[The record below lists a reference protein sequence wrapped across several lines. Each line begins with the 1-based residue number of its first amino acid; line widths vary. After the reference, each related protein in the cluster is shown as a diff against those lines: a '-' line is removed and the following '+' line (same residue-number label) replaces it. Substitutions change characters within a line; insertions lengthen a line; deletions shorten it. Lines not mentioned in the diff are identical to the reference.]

1 MNPLTGLLGALG
13 GFTLFYLGMWWTGIR
28 RAVAGP
34 VATPEAAELK
44 PPTGLQL
51 VVGFVTNFFDTLGI
65 GSFAPTTSAFKFF
78 KIVPDR
84 LIPGTLNVGHTIPTI
99 AEAFIYTAVIA
110 VDPKTLILMIAAAVA
125 GAYFGAG
132 IVASWPKRYV
142 QIGMGSALIVA
153 AFLFAWRNLV
163 ESGILSGSRATL
175 VTGGAGVGTLDL
187 QGTLLIIGLVG
198 NFFLGAL
205 MTLGIGMYAP
215 CMILVGLL
223 GMNAKSA
230 FPIMM
235 GSCAFLMPVSSARF
249 VKKDAYAL
257 RPSLGLAL
265 GGLPGVLIAA
275 FIVKEM
281 PLTAVRWLVVGVV
294 LIAATMM
301 LRSAFVEKT
310 TAGATDVRH

>member
-1 MNPLTGLLGALG
+1 MLDAFLTPLGALLGALG
-13 GFTLFYLGMWWTGIR
+13 AFTTFYVTMWWSAITKS
-28 RAVAGP
+28 
-34 VATPEAAELK
+34 TPRESALELG
-44 PPTGLQL
+44 T
-51 VVGFVTNFFDTLGI
+51 GFVTNFFDTLGI
-65 GSFAPTTSAFKFF
+65 GSFAPTTAAFKFF
-78 KIVPDR
+78 KLVPDR

-125 GAYFGAG
+125 GAYLGAG
-132 IVASWPKRYV
+132 IVASWPKRKV

-153 AFLFAWRNLV
+153 AALFTYRNWSYVTGQPNL
-163 ESGILSGSRATL
+163 LSGSDL
-175 VTGGAGVGTLDL
+175 GTLDL
-187 QGTLLIIGLVG
+187 QGVRLVIGLVG
-198 NFFLGAL
+198 NFALGAL

-249 VKKDAYAL
+249 VKKDAYLL
-257 RPSLGLAL
+257 RPAMALAI

-275 FIVKEM
+275 FIVKDM
-281 PLTAVRWLVVGVV
+281 PLEYVRWLVIVVV
-294 LIAATMM
+294 LIAASMM
-301 LRSAFVEKT
+301 LRSAVKH
-310 TAGATDVRH
+310 D